1 MGFIMTDPEPRL
13 PSDAGTLVGVAMT
26 ERDQW
31 IGRVLGAR
39 YRLVAAIGRGGMG
52 HVYLAD
58 DVRLR
63 RQVAVKLLHP
73 ALTGDSTFLRRFE
86 AEAQAVAALSH
97 PHVLTVH
104 DWGHD
109 ESGPFLVSEYL
120 AGGSLQAMLD
130 GGRRLTPAQSI
141 KVGLEAASG
150 LAAAHARGMV
160 HRDIKPA
167 NLLFD
172 HTGRLRIADFGLV
185 QAIEDAGVTEH
196 DAAGTARYLAPERAG
211 DRPLDGRTDVYA
223 LVLTMIESVT
233 GHVPLG
239 SGTAAEV
246 VARRQTTSV
255 DIPVEM
261 DAAAPVMSRAGRA
274 DPEERPFAIDFRN
287 GLVESTRHFTAPA
300 RLPLVG
306 ALPDGAP
313 PYGGG
318 EPTMVPATPLALPP
332 EVDASLD
339 VDVETAP
346 RPRWKPTRGLAALVA
361 LLLGVGTAIAGWV
374 VSDVD
379 PPRTPTHL
387 VEDYSGRPVEDVRLV
402 AEANDWV
409 LDEDQLRSDTA
420 ETGTVLTQHPGSGQ
434 DLAEGELL
442 SVEVVSGPLLRMT
455 PTVVGL
461 RSDDA
466 VTRLEA
472 RGFEVETSTPRFDEL
487 IAADVVMELVID
499 GEVVHGGVL
508 REPGTRVNLVL
519 SSGPVPRTV
528 PRVVDLGVEQ
538 ALDMLAAVQ
547 LRLVE
552 APEREFSETVA
563 DGVVIRQ
570 DITPGLQVERD
581 TEVVVVVSKGPDR
594 REVPNVIG
602 MTISEATDRLEAVG
616 LARSGVSGGGDVV
629 EATDPAPGT
638 LLPPGTEVLLWAPS
652 S

>member
-1 MGFIMTDPEPRL
+1 MAEPAPRL
-13 PSDAGTLVGVAMT
+13 LSDAGTLGGVAMT

-52 HVYLAD
+52 QVYLAD

-73 ALTGDSTFLRRFE
+73 ALAGDPGFLRRFE

-109 ESGPFLVSEYL
+109 DNGPFLVSEYL

-130 GGRRLTPAQSI
+130 DGQRLTPAQSI

-185 QAIEDAGVTEH
+185 QAVEDAGVTEQ

-211 DRPLDGRTDVYA
+211 GRPLDGRTDVYA
-223 LVLTMIESVT
+223 LVLTMIEAVT

-239 SGTAAEV
+239 EGSGPEV
-246 VARRQTTSV
+246 LAGRQNANV
-255 DIPVEM
+255 DVPVEM
-261 DAAAPVMSRAGRA
+261 DVAAPIMSRAGRA
-274 DPEERPFAIDFRN
+274 DPDERPFAVEFRD

-318 EPTMVPATPLALPP
+318 EPTIVPASPLALPP
-332 EVDASLD
+332 EVDASLA
-339 VDVETAP
+339 VDAETAP

-361 LLLGVGTAIAGWV
+361 LVLGAIAAVAGWM

-379 PPRTPTHL
+379 PPRTPTHV
-387 VEDYSGRPVEDVRLV
+387 VEDYTGRPVADVRLV
-402 AEANDWV
+402 AEANAWV

-420 ETGTVLTQHPGSGQ
+420 ETGTVLSQRPGTGQ
-434 DLAEGELL
+434 ELAEGELL

-461 RSDDA
+461 QSDSA
-466 VTRLEA
+466 ISRLEA
-472 RGFEVETSTPRFDEL
+472 RGFEVESTTPRFDEGV
-487 IAADVVMELVID
+487 AADIVIALVID
-499 GEVVHGGVL
+499 GEAVHGGLL
-508 REPGTRVNLVL
+508 REPGTRVSLVV
-519 SSGPVPRTV
+519 SGGPAPRAV
-528 PRVVDLGVEQ
+528 PRVVDLTVEE
-538 ALDMLAAVQ
+538 AATTLDEVQ
-547 LRLVE
+547 LRLEE

-563 DGVVIRQ
+563 EGVVMRQ
-570 DITPGLQVERD
+570 DTTPGLQVDRD
-581 TEVVVVVSKGPDR
+581 SVVTVVVSKGPDR
-594 REVPNVIG
+594 RAVPNVIG

-616 LARSGVSGGGDVV
+616 LARSGVSGGGDIV
-629 EATDPAPGT
+629 EATDPASGT

-652 S
+652 N